1 MSGDSS
7 FFSSFFSRSSHLGL
21 KSSRVSLSMP
31 SLLVLE
37 IYFLLF
43 LSGDGKRAG
52 LHGGSVE
59 DEGDTD
65 ASNFIDLTIWR
76 LGFSGGDIKAE
87 MMPPS
92 CNNFLW
98 SLLRFVV
105 VRSDHN
111 EGLGRICRLV
121 LLFLQWQKEEF
132 GRHKKEEVSPLRL
145 QECWPPFIG
154 LLFSSLLPGVCLC
167 SLLYEATYRSG
178 VENLDYTS
186 LLDDQIVF
194 QH

>member
-1 MSGDSS
+1 
-7 FFSSFFSRSSHLGL
+7 
-21 KSSRVSLSMP
+21 MP

-37 IYFLLF
+37 IYFLLL

-59 DEGDTD
+59 DEGDRRQ
-65 ASNFIDLTIWR
+65 TIWR

-92 CNNFLW
+92 CNNFLR

-111 EGLGRICRLV
+111 E
-121 LLFLQWQKEEF
+121 
-132 GRHKKEEVSPLRL
+132 
-145 QECWPPFIG
+145 
-154 LLFSSLLPGVCLC
+154 
-167 SLLYEATYRSG
+167 
-178 VENLDYTS
+178 
-186 LLDDQIVF
+186 
-194 QH
+194 